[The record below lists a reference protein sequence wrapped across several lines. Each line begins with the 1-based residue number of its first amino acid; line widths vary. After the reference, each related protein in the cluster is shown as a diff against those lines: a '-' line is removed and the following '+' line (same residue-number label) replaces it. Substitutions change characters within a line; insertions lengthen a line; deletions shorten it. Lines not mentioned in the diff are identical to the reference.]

1 MHLTTFILQTSLEYY
16 NYDSAAVV
24 HAVLEDS
31 LPPELKELMKLGPS
45 QMPSALPIYTVR
57 TFYYLNHD
65 T

>member
-16 NYDSAAVV
+16 NYDSAAVI

-31 LPPELKELMKLGPS
+31 LPPELKELMELG
-45 QMPSALPIYTVR
+45 PSALPTYTVR